1 MHCTRRDVIV
11 VLHMNKIN
19 NTVSELK
26 SQAYSTILNLCHLIC
41 GDYFYWRWSDKNNCY
56 IPNCISK
63 EEQEKEKLVPSSLT
77 YTANSHGREKHT
89 VTIYDKLAWF
99 RKICEYRYPSQE
111 ECVKAAQFIT
121 NTCQWLNIQK
131 TDGTSVSIEANTKGT
146 ERYCK
151 RLNGRVLD
159 LCKEIGAKDLDC
171 AFITLT
177 CDPKKYK
184 NLADCWANYNE
195 KEVKPVM
202 ENWRKNYGVEYI
214 SVMESTLKKR
224 PHIHILAFF
233 PKGMYPEL
241 EKCKNETVLTYGKLF
256 NEVQRN
262 KFSPRVLIKVVKGEH
277 KIHYLT
283 KYIGKGSVKS
293 VFKILESKDKMS
305 DEDWKLLYE
314 FVFLTAFRKR
324 KLLATRKGCK
334 KNVASKA
341 TQVEVSVSVSQRE
354 EWENLTDSKRRSL
367 LNSICIN
374 SLLNNPKTIYSM
386 SYNEYKDNFGV
397 FPTRNQ
403 QLSDEETRIFET
415 KGRLVYEERNF
426 FTDFVKFVQDPLH
439 SPLNRKFYWNAEAD
453 IYDLF
458 TDGYNLK
465 DDKDFLRC
473 CKDLITMYLEKCCH
487 QGHSYAE
494 VLACRED
501 LSNIKKFRR
510 YAFNQFDSVVS
521 NDPKEVYYSIDELF
535 EKKTKQNLILQFL
548 QKGYPVEIAKEMANW
563 ELTSTEERNKIIDEK
578 VKEWMSKHENE
589 VN

>member
-1 MHCTRRDVIV
+1 METR
-11 VLHMNKIN
+11 MNKIN
-19 NTVSELK
+19 NTVSGLK

-41 GDYFYWRWSDKNNCY
+41 GDNLYWRWSDKNNCY
-56 IPNCISK
+56 IPNSISK
-63 EEQEKEKLVPSSLT
+63 EEQEKEKLVPSFLT
-77 YTANSHGREKHT
+77 YTPNQHGRKKNT
-89 VTIYDKLAWF
+89 VTIYEKLAWF
-99 RKICEYRYPSQE
+99 REICEYRHPTQE
-111 ECVKAAQFIT
+111 ECVKAARFIS
-121 NTCQWLNIQK
+121 NSRQWLNIQK
-131 TDGTSVSIEANTKGT
+131 ADGTSISVEAYAKGT

-151 RLNGRVLD
+151 KLNGRVLD
-159 LCKEIGAKDLDC
+159 ICKEIGAKDLDC

-177 CDPKKYK
+177 CDPSKYE
-184 NLADCWANYNE
+184 NLADCWENYNE

-214 SVMESTLKKR
+214 AVMESTLNMR

-256 NEVQRN
+256 NEVKRN
-262 KFSPRVLIKVVKGEH
+262 KLSPRVKIKVVKGEH

-293 VFKILESKDKMS
+293 VFKILESGDEMS

-334 KNVASKA
+334 KNVDLEAPQA
-341 TQVEVSVSVSQRE
+341 EVSVSVPERE
-354 EWENLTDSKRRSL
+354 NWGELSDAERRSI
-367 LNSICIN
+367 LNSICTN

-386 SYNEYKDNFGV
+386 SYNEYKANFGV

-403 QLSDEETRIFET
+403 QLSDEETKIFET

-426 FTDFVKFVQDPLH
+426 FTDFVEFVQNPLH
-439 SPLNRKFYWNAEAD
+439 SPLNRKFYWNAEEN

-473 CKDLITMYLEKCCH
+473 CKDLITMYLEKCCI
-487 QGHSYAE
+487 QGHRYAK
-494 VLACRED
+494 VITYRED
-501 LSNIKKFRR
+501 LSDLKRHR
-510 YAFNQFDSVVS
+510 EYAKDMWAPVVS
-521 NDPKEVYYSIDELF
+521 LDPKEVYYT
-535 EKKTKQNLILQFL
+535 KKE
-548 QKGYPVEIAKEMANW
+548 Y
-563 ELTSTEERNKIIDEK
+563 EEWRGIF
-578 VKEWMSKHENE
+578 
-589 VN
+589 

>member
-1 MHCTRRDVIV
+1 MHCGGIGVIV
-11 VLHMNKIN
+11 ENMNKHLN
-19 NTVSELK
+19 NTASGLK

-41 GDYFYWRWSDKNNCY
+41 GDNLYWRWSDKNNCY
-56 IPNCISK
+56 IPNTNSK
-63 EEQEKEKLVPSSLT
+63 EEQEKEKLVPTSLIHT
-77 YTANSHGREKHT
+77 PNRLGRTKNT
-89 VTIYDKLAWF
+89 VTIYEKLAWF
-99 RKICEYRYPSQE
+99 REICNYRHPTQE
-111 ECVKAAQFIT
+111 ECVKAARFIS
-121 NTCQWLNIQK
+121 NSRQWLNIQK
-131 TDGTSVSIEANTKGT
+131 PDGTSMSVEAYAKGT

-151 RLNGRVLD
+151 KLNGRVLD

-177 CDPKKYK
+177 CDPKKYE
-184 NLADCWANYNE
+184 NLADCWENYKE
-195 KEVKPVM
+195 KEVEPVM

-214 SVMESTLKKR
+214 AVMESTANMR

-241 EKCKNETVLTYGKLF
+241 EKCKNETELTYGKLF
-256 NEVQRN
+256 NEVKRN
-262 KFSPRVLIKVVKGEH
+262 KFSQEVKIKVVKGEH
-277 KIHYLT
+277 KVHYLT

-293 VFKILESKDKMS
+293 VFKILESEGELS

-334 KNVASKA
+334 KNVASEA
-341 TQVEVSVSVSQRE
+341 TQAEVSVSVSQRE
-354 EWENLTDSKRRSL
+354 EWENLTASKKRSI

-403 QLSDEETRIFET
+403 QLSDEETIIFET

-439 SPLNRKFYWNAEAD
+439 SPLNRKFYWNAEEN

-458 TDGYNLK
+458 TDGYDLN
-465 DDKDFLRC
+465 DDEDFLKC
-473 CKDLITMYLEKCCH
+473 CNDLITMYLEKCCR
-487 QGHSYAE
+487 QGYSYAE
-494 VLACRED
+494 VLSCHEG
-501 LSNIKKFRR
+501 LSFMKKPRH
-510 YAFNQFDSVVS
+510 YAFGECDFVVS
-521 NDPKEVYYSIDELF
+521 PDPKEVYFTWEEAEEYKRKKGLEIEPIPAMDEF
-535 EKKTKQNLILQFL
+535 
-548 QKGYPVEIAKEMANW
+548 MD
-563 ELTSTEERNKIIDEK
+563 S
-578 VKEWMSKHENE
+578 
-589 VN
+589 

>member
-1 MHCTRRDVIV
+1 MVN
-11 VLHMNKIN
+11 MNKHLN
-19 NTVSELK
+19 NTVSGLK

-41 GDYFYWRWSDKNNCY
+41 GDNLYWRWSDKNNCY
-56 IPNCISK
+56 IPNSISK
-63 EEQEKEKLVPSSLT
+63 EEQEKEKLVPTSLT
-77 YTANSHGREKHT
+77 HTPNKHGRKKNT
-89 VTIYDKLAWF
+89 VTIYEKLAWF
-99 RKICEYRYPSQE
+99 REICKYRYPTQE
-111 ECVKAAQFIT
+111 ECVKAARFIS
-121 NTCQWLNIQK
+121 NSRQWLNIQK
-131 TDGTSVSIEANTKGT
+131 ADGTSVSVEAYAKGT

-151 RLNGRVLD
+151 KLNGRVLD
-159 LCKEIGAKDLDC
+159 ICKEIGAKDLDC

-177 CDPKKYK
+177 CDEKKYE
-184 NLADCWANYNE
+184 NLADCWESYKE
-195 KEVKPVM
+195 KEIKPVM

-214 SVMESTLKKR
+214 AVMESIYHMR

-256 NEVQRN
+256 NEVKRN
-262 KFSPRVLIKVVKGEH
+262 KFSPRVFIKVVKGEH
-277 KIHYLT
+277 KVHYLT

-293 VFKILESKDKMS
+293 VFKILESEDEMS
-305 DEDWKLLYE
+305 EEDWKLLYE

-334 KNVASKA
+334 KNVALEE
-341 TQVEVSVSVSQRE
+341 TQAEVSVSASQKE
-354 EWENLTDSKRRSL
+354 EWEKLTASKKRSL
-367 LNSICIN
+367 LNSICTN

-426 FTDFVKFVQDPLH
+426 FTDFVDFVQNPLN
-439 SPLNRKFYWNAEAD
+439 SPLNRKFYWNAEED

-501 LSNIKKFRR
+501 LSNLKRVRR
-510 YAFNQFDSVVS
+510 NAKGELVPVVS
-521 NDPKEVYYSIDELF
+521 LDPKEVYF
-535 EKKTKQNLILQFL
+535 TK
-548 QKGYPVEIAKEMANW
+548 
-563 ELTSTEERNKIIDEK
+563 EEFYEYFRI
-578 VKEWMSKHENE
+578 
-589 VN
+589 

>member
-1 MHCTRRDVIV
+1 MVIS
-11 VLHMNKIN
+11 MNKIN
-19 NTVSELK
+19 NNVSELK

-41 GDYFYWRWSDKNNCY
+41 GDNLYWRWSDKNNCY
-56 IPNCISK
+56 IPNSISK
-63 EEQEKEKLVPSSLT
+63 KEQEKEKLVPTSLQ
-77 YTANSHGREKHT
+77 YTPNRLGRKKNT
-89 VTIYDKLAWF
+89 VTIYEKLAWF
-99 RKICEYRYPSQE
+99 REICKYRSPTQE
-111 ECVKAAQFIT
+111 ECVKAAQFIS
-121 NTCQWLNIQK
+121 NSRQWLNIQK
-131 TDGTSVSIEANTKGT
+131 ADGTSMSVEAYAKGT

-151 RLNGRVLD
+151 KLNGRVLD

-184 NLADCWANYNE
+184 NLADCWENYNE

-214 SVMESTLKKR
+214 AVMESTFNMR

-241 EKCKNETVLTYGKLF
+241 EKCKNETELTYGKLF
-256 NEVQRN
+256 NEVKRN
-262 KFSPRVLIKVVKGEH
+262 KFSPRVKIKVVKGEH

-293 VFKILESKDKMS
+293 VFKILESKDEMS
-305 DEDWKLLYE
+305 KEDWKLLYE

-334 KNVASKA
+334 KNVATEA
-341 TQVEVSVSVSQRE
+341 TQAEVSVSMPTKEGWDELS
-354 EWENLTDSKRRSL
+354 DAKRRSI

-403 QLSDEETRIFET
+403 QLSDEETKIFET

-426 FTDFVKFVQDPLH
+426 FTDFVDFVQNPLH
-439 SPLNRKFYWNAEAD
+439 SPLNRKFYWNADED

-510 YAFNQFDSVVS
+510 YAFNQFDSAVS

-548 QKGYPVEIAKEMANW
+548 QKGYPVEIAKEKANW

>member
-1 MHCTRRDVIV
+1 MHYGGIGVIV
-11 VLHMNKIN
+11 ENMNKHLD
-19 NTVSELK
+19 NTVNGLK

-41 GDYFYWRWSDKNNCY
+41 GDNLYWRWSDKNNCY
-56 IPNCISK
+56 IPNTNSK
-63 EEQEKEKLVPSSLT
+63 EEQEKEKLVPTSLT
-77 YTANSHGREKHT
+77 YTPNRLGRTKNT
-89 VTIYDKLAWF
+89 VTIYEKLAWF
-99 RKICEYRYPSQE
+99 REICKYRHPTQE
-111 ECVKAAQFIT
+111 ECVKAARFIS
-121 NTCQWLNIQK
+121 NSRQWLNIQK
-131 TDGTSVSIEANTKGT
+131 PDGTSMSVEAYAKGT

-151 RLNGRVLD
+151 KLNGRVLD

-177 CDPKKYK
+177 CDETKYE
-184 NLADCWANYNE
+184 NLADCWENYKE
-195 KEVKPVM
+195 KQVEPVM

-214 SVMESTLKKR
+214 AVMESTANMR

-241 EKCKNETVLTYGKLF
+241 EKCKNETELTYGKLF
-256 NEVQRN
+256 NEVKRN
-262 KFSPRVLIKVVKGEH
+262 TISPRINIKVVKGEH

-293 VFKILESKDKMS
+293 VFRILENEDELS

-334 KNVASKA
+334 KNVASEA
-341 TQVEVSVSVSQRE
+341 TQAEVSVSVSQRE
-354 EWENLTDSKRRSL
+354 EWENLTASKRRSL

-403 QLSDEETRIFET
+403 QLSDEETIIFET

-426 FTDFVKFVQDPLH
+426 FTDFVKFVQDPIH
-439 SPLNRKFYWNAEAD
+439 SPLNRKFYWDAEND

-458 TDGYNLK
+458 TDGYDLN
-465 DDKDFLRC
+465 DDEDFLKC
-473 CKDLITMYLEKCCH
+473 CNDLITMYLEKCCR
-487 QGHSYAE
+487 QGYSYAE
-494 VLACRED
+494 VLSCHEG
-501 LSNIKKFRR
+501 LSFMKKPRH
-510 YAFNQFDSVVS
+510 YAFGECDFVVS
-521 NDPKEVYYSIDELF
+521 PDPKEVYFTWEEAEEYKRKKGLEIEPIPAMDEF
-535 EKKTKQNLILQFL
+535 
-548 QKGYPVEIAKEMANW
+548 MD
-563 ELTSTEERNKIIDEK
+563 S
-578 VKEWMSKHENE
+578 
-589 VN
+589 

>member
-1 MHCTRRDVIV
+1 
-11 VLHMNKIN
+11 MNKIN
-19 NTVSELK
+19 NNVSGLK

-41 GDYFYWRWSDKNNCY
+41 GDNLYWRWSDKNNCY
-56 IPNCISK
+56 IPNSISK
-63 EEQEKEKLVPSSLT
+63 EEQEKEKLVPTSLT
-77 YTANSHGREKHT
+77 YAPNEHGCKKNP
-89 VTIYDKLAWF
+89 VTIYEKLAWF
-99 RKICEYRYPSQE
+99 RDICKYRLPTQE
-111 ECVKAAQFIT
+111 ECVKAARFIS
-121 NTCQWLNIQK
+121 NSRQWLNIQK
-131 TDGTSVSIEANTKGT
+131 ADGTSVSVEAYAKGT

-151 RLNGRVLD
+151 KLNGRVLD
-159 LCKEIGAKDLDC
+159 ICKEIGAKDLDC

-177 CDPKKYK
+177 CDLKKYE
-184 NLADCWANYNE
+184 NFADAWENYNE
-195 KEVKPVM
+195 KEIKPVM

-214 SVMESTLKKR
+214 AVMESMFNMR

-262 KFSPRVLIKVVKGEH
+262 KFSPRVFIKVVKGEN

-293 VFKILESKDKMS
+293 VFKILESEGEMS
-305 DEDWKLLYE
+305 EEDWKLLYE

-334 KNVASKA
+334 KNVSLEA
-341 TQVEVSVSVSQRE
+341 TQAEVSVSAQQQE
-354 EWENLTDSKRRSL
+354 EWEKLTDAKRRSL

-403 QLSDEETRIFET
+403 QLSDEETEIFET
-415 KGRLVYEERNF
+415 KGHLVYEERNF

-439 SPLNRKFYWNAEAD
+439 SPLNRKFYWNAEED

-494 VLACRED
+494 VLAYRED
-501 LSNIKKFRR
+501 LSNVKKFRR
-510 YAFNQFDSVVS
+510 YAFNQFDFAVS

-535 EKKTKQNLILQFL
+535 EKKTKQNLFLQFL
-548 QKGYPVEIAKEMANW
+548 QKGYPVKIAKEMADW

-578 VKEWMSKHENE
+578 VKEWISKHENE